1 MIIPNTN
8 IPNRLV
14 EKFKAGDEQLHI
26 TFKKVVS
33 TAVYMML
40 LMITGVIGTTF
51 FDLPVTVEKVTE
63 GLRI

>member
-63 GLRI
+63 SLRK